1 MDKNN
6 LIVELGTEELPPK
19 ALKTLA
25 ESFCQNTE
33 QLLVKAG
40 FGFEE
45 IRWYAAPRRLALYV
59 KQLDAQQPD
68 RVVEKKGP
76 AESAAFD
83 ETGSPSKA
91 ALGWAKSCGITVEEA
106 QRLTT
111 DKGTWLLHKATVA
124 GKSLKAELPAIVS
137 QALSKL
143 PIPKPM
149 RWGSK
154 TTQFIRPVHTL
165 CMLFGNAL
173 IEGEVLGVKSSNVIR
188 GHRFHAD
195 KPVVL
200 CHADSYLETL
210 EKAYVIADFGQRRAK
225 IQSSLS
231 ELCEK
236 LNAQVTDDDDL
247 LDEVTALVE
256 WPVVLTA
263 EFDAKFLTVPKEA
276 LIYTMKDD
284 QKYFPLLDQDGNLLS
299 TFAFVSNIESK
310 DSSVVTKGNERVIR
324 PRLADAEF
332 FFNTDKKTSLE
343 SRLTS
348 LDSILFQKQLGT
360 VKDKAKRI
368 ASLSEYL
375 AKVISADSALAK
387 RAGLLAKTDLVS
399 NMVMEFPDVQG
410 SMGKHYA
417 LNDGENPQVAE
428 AIEQQYKPKFSG
440 DTLPSD
446 GVSQSVAMA
455 DKIDTLVGIF
465 GIGQIPKGDKDPF
478 ALRRAAIGLLR
489 IIIENNIRLDLKD
502 VVAQAVNLFGSKL
515 TSASVEGDVIE
526 FILSRLKSW
535 YQDKGVS
542 SQIFQAVMYN
552 TPTDLLDFDA
562 RIDAVRYFANLEA
575 AEPLSAAN
583 KRVANILAKNS
594 DLNTQDVDTGLFT
607 EAAESSLYENL
618 QSAKEELKTF
628 QDSSSYQQIL
638 ERLASLRGPIDSFFD
653 SVMVM
658 ADDEKV
664 KLNRLALLKEL
675 RQLFLVVADISVLGK

>member
-263 EFDAKFLTVPKEA
+263 EFDAKFLAVPKEA

-310 DSSVVTKGNERVIR
+310 DPSVVTKGNERVIR

-360 VKDKAKRI
+360 VKDKAERI

-375 AKVISADSALAK
+375 AKVIGADSALAQ

-594 DLNTQDVDTGLFT
+594 DLNTQNVDTGLFT